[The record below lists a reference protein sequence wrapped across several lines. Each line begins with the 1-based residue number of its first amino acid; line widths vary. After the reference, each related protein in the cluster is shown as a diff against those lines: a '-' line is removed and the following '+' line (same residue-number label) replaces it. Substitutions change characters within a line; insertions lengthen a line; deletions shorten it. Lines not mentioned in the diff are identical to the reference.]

1 MTEGSPAKL
10 LLKFTVP
17 MLIGNLFQQ
26 FYNMVDSIVV
36 GRFVG
41 ANALAAVGATG
52 SLNFL
57 LFAMS
62 FGISAGVGVVVSQHF
77 GADRMDMVEKSIING
92 MYLLA
97 VVSAIMGITGIF
109 AARWVLTA
117 LNTPKVILDD
127 AVIYMRVSCAG
138 ILAIAAYNGVASVLR
153 ALGDSR
159 TPLYFMVAACFINIG
174 LDLLFVVVFGWSVF
188 GVALATVTAQLA
200 AAIGAFAYALCR
212 IPFFRISKENR
223 SVRKDIMALC
233 FELGMPIALQNA
245 MIAFSCIFL
254 QKIVNGF
261 GENVVAANT
270 ALGRIEQLVQ
280 QPYNSLGAALTTY
293 TGQNFG
299 AGKIDRVKQGY
310 RAGFRSVIVFSII
323 MFIPCHLL
331 GEQIV
336 GVFVTDPEVI
346 AIGARGLSI
355 TSCFYFFLGMIY
367 VARSVLNGLGDAAFA
382 MINGLMEVVG
392 RVGFA
397 VPLTKIPFIGVW
409 GIFLTTGLT
418 WALTSIVSMG
428 RYHKGKWEHK
438 SISKIS
444 LGQCFTCR
452 KIACRILGWDKN
464 KMH

>member
-1 MTEGSPAKL
+1 MEKKTVFSMTEGSPSRL
-10 LLKFTVP
+10 LLKFTIP

-41 ANALAAVGATG
+41 SNALAAVGATG

-57 LFAMS
+57 FFAMS
-62 FGISAGVGVVVSQHF
+62 FGIAAGVGVVVSQYF

-92 MYLLA
+92 LYLL
-97 VVSAIMGITGIF
+97 VTVSVLMGLIGIVT
-109 AARWVLTA
+109 ARWVLI
-117 LNTPKVILDD
+117 LLDTPEIILED

-153 ALGDSR
+153 ALGDSK
-159 TPLYFMVAACFINIG
+159 TPLYFMVIACFINVG
-174 LDLLFVVVFGWSVF
+174 LDLLFVVVFHWSVF
-188 GVALATVTAQLA
+188 GVALATVIAQLTA
-200 AAIGAFAYALCR
+200 AAGAFAYALYK
-212 IPFFRISKENR
+212 IPYFHIKKENR
-223 SVRKDIMALC
+223 PVRKDIISRC
-233 FELGMPIALQNA
+233 FTLGLPIALQNA
-245 MIAFSCIFL
+245 LIAFSCIFL
-254 QKIVNGF
+254 QKVVNGF

-280 QPYNSLGAALTTY
+280 QPYSSLGAAITTY
-293 TGQNFG
+293 TGQNIG

-310 RAGFRSVIVFSII
+310 RAAVRSVIVFSIV
-323 MFIPCHLL
+323 MLIPCQFL
-331 GEQIV
+331 GGQIV

-346 AIGARGLSI
+346 AIGAKGLSI
-355 TSCFYFFLGMIY
+355 TSWFYFFLGMIY
-367 VARSVLNGLGDAAFA
+367 VARSVLNGAGDAAFA

-418 WALTSIVSMG
+418 WALTGIVTMI
-428 RYHKGKWEHK
+428 RYHKGKWEFK
-438 SISKIS
+438 GIS
-444 LGQCFTCR
+444 
-452 KIACRILGWDKN
+452 
-464 KMH
+464 